1 MNQMITKIDL
11 NNKVYGGRVYENQII
26 DLLQDC
32 VEFRRV
38 FLIKHKT
45 KILDIPRILYLLI
58 KYRFFYKGTL
68 LLTNQTTWLA
78 GRRSKNI
85 IVIHHLDFSSSK
97 KISQYFQKFCEKA
110 LIANKN
116 RFSNVITVAQYW
128 KTVLVQQGFKNVQ
141 VIYNSFNP
149 ELYRFTEKE
158 KIDFKKKYGF
168 LGKPIIYLG
177 NCQKKKGV
185 LETYKALQEIDAYFV
200 TSGTKDIELPIPNLI
215 LSYKDY
221 RLLLA
226 SSDIVITMSLFK
238 EGWNRTAHESILCG
252 TPVIGSGSGGMK
264 ELLEE
269 SDQIICHS
277 FEDLPSIVE
286 KILHS
291 HISVRDEFVRS
302 CNLEYF
308 KLKWL
313 QVLTEKE
320 E

>member
-1 MNQMITKIDL
+1 MLEFLL
-11 NNKVYGGRVYENQII
+11 N
-26 DLLQDC
+26 
-32 VEFRRV
+32 
-38 FLIKHKT
+38 
-45 KILDIPRILYLLI
+45 
-58 KYRFFYKGTL
+58 
-68 LLTNQTTWLA
+68 
-78 GRRSKNI
+78 
-85 IVIHHLDFSSSK
+85 
-97 KISQYFQKFCEKA
+97 
-110 LIANKN
+110 
-116 RFSNVITVAQYW
+116 
-128 KTVLVQQGFKNVQ
+128 
-141 VIYNSFNP
+141 
-149 ELYRFTEKE
+149 
-158 KIDFKKKYGF
+158 
-168 LGKPIIYLG
+168 LGLYLG

-185 LETYKALQEIDAYFV
+185 LEAYNALQEIDAYFV

-269 SDQIICHS
+269 SNQIICHS